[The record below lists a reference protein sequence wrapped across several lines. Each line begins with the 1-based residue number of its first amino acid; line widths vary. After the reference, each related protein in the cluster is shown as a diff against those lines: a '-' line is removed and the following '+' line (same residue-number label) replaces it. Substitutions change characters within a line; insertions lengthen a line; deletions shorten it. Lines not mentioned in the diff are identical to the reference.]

1 MEKYLEFPG
10 AINEKWNEFLKY
22 EKLNDLLSA
31 FSGPINIVNT
41 DVMAENIEKFKEVFK
56 KYKIQNKIFLAEK
69 STKSEAFVRRAL
81 LENINLDVAS
91 VGELEVG
98 LKKGFTGNMMEA
110 TGPKNEEFLELAI
123 RHGVL
128 INVDNEEELDQI
140 IKIKNKFNISKVNI
154 LLRLNDFK
162 SKTQNIINKNSKFG
176 IPLKDIE
183 KTLKMLESKELK
195 NNIKLKGFSFHLDTV
210 SIQEKIIAIENILE
224 VFSIA
229 YEYELDPEVIDLGGG
244 YKSKLISDNE
254 KWSKSI
260 SNIKKSLLG
269 EIPNIRY
276 NNENYGV
283 LVENNTLKGNVR
295 ISDFNPEKDGA
306 DSLEEILTARL
317 ESFEGRKIYEILNDN
332 MITLYIEPGAALLKG
347 AGHTFSK
354 VNYVKTLAD
363 NNILIGLD
371 MKKSDVSMGSED
383 KFIDPLHFYDESNE
397 NERDNSKDG
406 VYMSGNLCMETDFI
420 YRHKIYLD
428 KKIKAGDI
436 ILIPNT
442 SGYYMD
448 FRRTDTAR
456 QNIAKIIVWENG
468 KIYLDEKY
476 R

>member
-176 IPLKDIE
+176 IPLKNIE
-183 KTLKMLESKELK
+183 KTLKMLASKELK

-276 NNENYGV
+276 N
-283 LVENNTLKGNVR
+283 LVVV
-295 ISDFNPEKDGA
+295 ID
-306 DSLEEILTARL
+306 ILR
-317 ESFEGRKIYEILNDN
+317 
-332 MITLYIEPGAALLKG
+332 
-347 AGHTFSK
+347 
-354 VNYVKTLAD
+354 
-363 NNILIGLD
+363 
-371 MKKSDVSMGSED
+371 
-383 KFIDPLHFYDESNE
+383 
-397 NERDNSKDG
+397 
-406 VYMSGNLCMETDFI
+406 
-420 YRHKIYLD
+420 
-428 KKIKAGDI
+428 
-436 ILIPNT
+436 
-442 SGYYMD
+442 
-448 FRRTDTAR
+448 
-456 QNIAKIIVWENG
+456 
-468 KIYLDEKY
+468 
-476 R
+476 

>member
-22 EKLNDLLSA
+22 EKLNDLLST

-140 IKIKNKFNISKVNI
+140 IKIRNKFNISKVNI

-183 KTLKMLESKELK
+183 KTLKMLASKELK
-195 NNIKLKGFSFHLDTV
+195 NNIKL
-210 SIQEKIIAIENILE
+210 
-224 VFSIA
+224 
-229 YEYELDPEVIDLGGG
+229 
-244 YKSKLISDNE
+244 
-254 KWSKSI
+254 
-260 SNIKKSLLG
+260 
-269 EIPNIRY
+269 
-276 NNENYGV
+276 
-283 LVENNTLKGNVR
+283 
-295 ISDFNPEKDGA
+295 
-306 DSLEEILTARL
+306 
-317 ESFEGRKIYEILNDN
+317 IY
-332 MITLYIEPGAALLKG
+332 
-347 AGHTFSK
+347 
-354 VNYVKTLAD
+354 
-363 NNILIGLD
+363 
-371 MKKSDVSMGSED
+371 
-383 KFIDPLHFYDESNE
+383 
-397 NERDNSKDG
+397 
-406 VYMSGNLCMETDFI
+406 
-420 YRHKIYLD
+420 
-428 KKIKAGDI
+428 
-436 ILIPNT
+436 
-442 SGYYMD
+442 
-448 FRRTDTAR
+448 
-456 QNIAKIIVWENG
+456 
-468 KIYLDEKY
+468 
-476 R
+476 